1 MHVGVP
7 QGLSRL
13 LVLPQGFGL
22 CVCEDEGLPGK
33 SPDHLLE
40 KEGREQ
46 FAG

>member
-1 MHVGVP
+1 MLVFPKVSLG
-7 QGLSRL
+7 